1 MKLFFLILW
10 LAGGAMVALAS
21 VACVNWLRAC
31 EARQEAEHQ
40 AVWNLL
46 VSKDSL

>member
-10 LAGGAMVALAS
+10 LAGGVLVALMVS
-21 VACVNWLRAC
+21 ACVNLLKVC
-31 EARQEAEHQ
+31 EARHDAEHE

-46 VSKDSL
+46 VSKDRA